1 MSSSGDQPRLNRR
14 EVAYRVFAVEFNDAT
29 VTYSASEEERA
40 PNYVLFPS
48 GVRANRVFVVGVLT
62 AVETVGDNVIRAR
75 IADPTGV
82 FVVYAGQY
90 QPESQTALEQADVP
104 SFVAVTGKPRTF
116 TPDDVETVYTSI
128 RPESITVVDA
138 ETRDR
143 WVVQTSQ
150 HTLDRVDTVQR
161 ALGNDDRGDELREAL
176 QSEGVEPGLAAGIPL
191 VLERYEITTEYLEGL
206 REQAIQATE
215 VIADQR
221 EDVESLDTE
230 LSVSGTDR
238 EPRMEADPISTTD
251 ESREEVSTEPEEG
264 PESVE
269 SAIDDDEAAGET
281 SEPAGEAIEGTVD
294 TDELYEFDEGEREA
308 IEDEYGTDFS
318 TGNEIEQPA
327 GEIDHGETEGAEEPE
342 TETEPTGESDE
353 VDAVEAEE
361 DIVEIVMTVMR
372 DLDDSAGSTNIDII
386 ETVREKYEIDE
397 DSIEDAIEDALMEGR
412 CYEPE
417 EGKLKPI

>member
-1 MSSSGDQPRLNRR
+1 MSSSGDEPRLNRR

-29 VTYSASEEERA
+29 VTYSASDEERA

-90 QPESQTALEQADVP
+90 QPESQTALEQANVP

-116 TPDDVETVYTSI
+116 TPDDAETVYTSI

-150 HTLDRVDTVQR
+150 HTHDRIGTLRR
-161 ALGNDDRGDELREAL
+161 ALEGDKRGDELLEAL
-176 QSEGVEPGLAAGIPL
+176 QSDGVEPGLAAGIPL
-191 VLERYEITTEYLEGL
+191 VLKRYEITAEYLEGL
-206 REQAIQATE
+206 REQVIQATE

-221 EDVESLDTE
+221 ENVESLATE
-230 LSVSGTDR
+230 LSVSETDR
-238 EPRMEADPISTTD
+238 QPRMEADLISTTD
-251 ESREEVSTEPEEG
+251 ESRGEISAEPEES

-269 SAIDDDEAAGET
+269 STIDDGEATGET
-281 SEPAGEAIEGTVD
+281 SEPAGEEIEGTVE

-308 IEDEYGTDFS
+308 IEDEFGTDFS
-318 TGNEIEQPA
+318 TGNEIEEPA
-327 GEIDHGETEGAEEPE
+327 GEIDHGETEGTEELE
-342 TETEPTGESDE
+342 TETTGESDE
-353 VDAVEAEE
+353 VDAEEAEE
-361 DIVEIVMTVMR
+361 DSIEMVMTVMR
-372 DLDDSAGSTNIDII
+372 DLDESAGSTKTDII
-386 ETVREKYEIDE
+386 ETVRERYEIDE
-397 DSIEDAIEDALMEGR
+397 ETIENAIEDALMEGR